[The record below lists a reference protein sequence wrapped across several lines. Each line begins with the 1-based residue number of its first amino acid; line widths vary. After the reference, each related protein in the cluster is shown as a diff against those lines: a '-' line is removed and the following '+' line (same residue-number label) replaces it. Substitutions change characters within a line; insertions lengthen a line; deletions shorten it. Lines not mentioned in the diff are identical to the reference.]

1 MYYKYKALK
10 ELNIEVV
17 LHVFLYGG
25 KKPADELKKVVSEL
39 HYYPR
44 LKKNPFWGKRPYIVR
59 SRESKKLLERL
70 SADRHPILFE
80 GLHTTAYINHPLLAN
95 KVKIVRAHNVE
106 HDYYEALALA
116 EEKWW
121 TTLFFKG

>member
-1 MYYKYKALK
+1 MSSTIKKVHIVAFDLPFPPNYGGSTDMYYKYKALK

-59 SRESKKLLERL
+59 TLNYL
-70 SADRHPILFE
+70 
-80 GLHTTAYINHPLLAN
+80 
-95 KVKIVRAHNVE
+95 KI
-106 HDYYEALALA
+106 Y
-116 EEKWW
+116 
-121 TTLFFKG
+121 